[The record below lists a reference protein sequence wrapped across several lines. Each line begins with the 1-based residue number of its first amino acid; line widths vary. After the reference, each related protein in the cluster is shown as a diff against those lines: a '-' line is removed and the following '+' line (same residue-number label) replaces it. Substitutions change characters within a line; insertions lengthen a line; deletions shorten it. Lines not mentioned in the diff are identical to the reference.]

1 MLVRARACACVCA
14 CVCSW
19 VNTEAHVFALQASWF
34 MKEDVVQPADGDD
47 EMQDT
52 LAMGWRITEVEPHSC
67 QLVQAQQQ
75 EGGGGGRERKV
86 TTAGHGTLTQ
96 AALEDAM

>member
-1 MLVRARACACVCA
+1 M
-14 CVCSW
+14 
-19 VNTEAHVFALQASWF
+19 
-34 MKEDVVQPADGDD
+34 QPADGDD

-75 EGGGGGRERKV
+75 EGGGLRVNTKRFRTFNERTRQKQNEW
-86 TTAGHGTLTQ
+86 TW
-96 AALEDAM
+96 